1 MKKIVAFIAVL
12 IYMTCTATVWGQ
24 ADYTSSIK
32 NAGFDTYA
40 STGSGDTKTA
50 DNWTFEVKNNYA
62 TNFTNINN
70 CAEQWKRNF
79 NFYQDVVNLPNGLY
93 KVSVQGFYR
102 DGGIGGANAKARK
115 AYLYADEAE
124 IPLMNILDE
133 EGSGV
138 TGGSTVSGYNSK
150 FPNNITEASTAF
162 TNNYYSD
169 NSLYVMVSDNNL
181 RIGIKKDET
190 FDADWVCFDNFKL
203 TYYGTSASFYLR
215 NRETK
220 KFLTGGNN
228 WGTQASLHETGIDFE
243 LTLSNGKYTIKSNV
257 GTENSIYLSPD
268 GESGFLNKAPTEY
281 KFENVDENF
290 YVISTNGTA
299 NFLTSNNSDTR
310 AKFNGSDKTLPSAQ
324 WELLTKQDL
333 IDELSAASMD
343 KPMNATFLISG
354 FDFNMYDSRNT
365 KWGGD
370 PSMNGYFN
378 VSANGYKRYAEKKGG
393 TNGSSFNVTQTL
405 TGLPK
410 GYYILTAQ
418 AFYRNGTDT
427 ENTNVNAYIYAGE
440 QSVKVPAI
448 NDGGTI
454 PVDTDEKGVADAF
467 YNDRGRYKTT
477 PLLAYVNSDN
487 GSLTIGIKSDVAVA
501 NDWTAFDNFQLL
513 YCGDLSGLYT
523 GGGSYYL
530 QNVATGEYLQGGM
543 SYGTKAVLGNGIEFS
558 LERQSNNGT
567 YRIGSGIAS
576 RTDYKYLCDEA
587 SIDHIATDFFITETS
602 SGSGIYTIST
612 TIDGCTGE
620 GQANDGVSGRLLT
633 AKDATFSID
642 LKYVHFNIWDSPLPG
657 ASCTTVNGPCTIYNL
672 NNGDPLFYGD
682 GNVGYLHYADIS
694 EYQSLTIKGTGGGKL
709 RVLLNRTKDGGTVE
723 EGALTEVW
731 LDMSSGS
738 ATLDLTKYPYAHL
751 HAIKVGE
758 RTVTVTEA
766 TLQKK
771 QQAVTFESG
780 KKSTDAYSQWRF
792 VTEQDRLTDLATA
805 TPSRPKDATFLI
817 KGASFTVGDER
828 RSRWTGNGFDVARG
842 WERPDDG
849 AAGVKSEGR
858 IDVSQQL
865 YNLPNGTYIITMQGG
880 HKNGTNAQF
889 YANDESVALAA
900 VATDVTNV
908 ASASLSTY
916 YTTNYQQTL
925 KVKVTNGSLKL
936 GVSGDTP
943 SNTED
948 NLLFFDNF
956 RLTYLGNVEENTYY
970 MRNVA
975 TRDFIRAGGHY
986 EAQAIRDDWGL
997 AMNFIIKSGGTI
1009 CSIDSRISNGGDN
1022 QYLGTNGFL
1031 DSPET
1036 EFTLE
1041 NLGNNKYAIRTTDSK
1056 YLATADGDNYVNF
1069 DRGVQSGDTHAQWE
1083 LLTREQLI
1091 EELKTSGASDSN
1103 PKDATFLIEG
1113 SNLGRHDLRNNSTNW
1128 TGIDFSSNE
1137 YGGVESV
1144 DWNSQDNYANSV
1156 IEKFNKNFDT
1166 YQTISGLPAG
1176 VYELTVQGYYRSG
1189 NTATAAGKTNDGT
1202 DILRPILYVKQEG
1215 KLIGQAPLHSIFD
1228 GGVSNQ
1234 TDGFSTSVNG
1244 EWLPN
1249 SLSDAAKTFRDD
1261 HYMPSGECNK

>member
-12 IYMTCTATVWGQ
+12 IYMTCAGTVWGQ

-169 NSLYVMVSDNNL
+169 NSLYVMVSDYNL

-215 NRETK
+215 NRQTGT
-220 KFLTGGNN
+220 FLTSGNN
-228 WGTQASLHETGIDFE
+228 WGTQATLHETGIDFK
-243 LTLSNGKYTIKSNV
+243 LTLSNEKYTL
-257 GTENSIYLSPD
+257 NS
-268 GESGFLNKAPTEY
+268 G
-281 KFENVDENF
+281 V
-290 YVISTNGTA
+290 STNGSYLYPTNENA
-299 NFLTSNNSDTR
+299 GFVDGALTEYVFKNVGGNYYAFSKDGSNNFFAANSNDTR
-310 AKFNGSDKTLPSAQ
+310 TYFNINDPSSSHYAQ
-324 WELLTKQDL
+324 WELLTKDDL
-333 IDELSAASMD
+333 VNELKGASFSNP
-343 KPMNATFLISG
+343 KNATFFIQG
-354 FDFNMYDSRNT
+354 FDFNRNDSRNT
-365 KWGGD
+365 TKWGGS
-370 PSMNGYFN
+370 PSMNGY
-378 VSANGYKRYAEKKGG
+378 SDSEGGYKRYAEKKGG
-393 TNGSSFNVTQTL
+393 TNGSLFNVTQTL

-427 ENTNVNAYIYAGE
+427 ENTNVNAYIYAGD

-454 PVDTDEKGVADAF
+454 PVDTDAKGVADAF
-467 YNDRGRYKTT
+467 YNNRGRYKTT

-487 GSLTIGIKSDVAVA
+487 GSLPIGIKSDVAVA

-543 SYGTKAVLGNGIEFS
+543 SYGTKIVLGNGIEFS
-558 LERQSNNGT
+558 LERQSNGT

-576 RTDYKYLCDEA
+576 RTDYEYLCDEA

-633 AKDATFSID
+633 AKDATFPID

-657 ASCTTVNGPCTIYNL
+657 ASCTKIRPDFAYNT
-672 NNGDPLFYGD
+672 NGDGLFYGTSTVD
-682 GNVGYLHYADIS
+682 YLYYADIS

-709 RVLLNRTKDGGTVE
+709 RVLLNRTKDEGTVAD
-723 EGALTEVW
+723 GALTEEW

-751 HAIKVGE
+751 HAIKVGTG
-758 RTVTVTEA
+758 TVTVT
-766 TLQKK
+766 
-771 QQAVTFESG
+771 
-780 KKSTDAYSQWRF
+780 
-792 VTEQDRLTDLATA
+792 
-805 TPSRPKDATFLI
+805 
-817 KGASFTVGDER
+817 
-828 RSRWTGNGFDVARG
+828 
-842 WERPDDG
+842 
-849 AAGVKSEGR
+849 
-858 IDVSQQL
+858 
-865 YNLPNGTYIITMQGG
+865 
-880 HKNGTNAQF
+880 
-889 YANDESVALAA
+889 
-900 VATDVTNV
+900 
-908 ASASLSTY
+908 
-916 YTTNYQQTL
+916 
-925 KVKVTNGSLKL
+925 
-936 GVSGDTP
+936 
-943 SNTED
+943 
-948 NLLFFDNF
+948 
-956 RLTYLGNVEENTYY
+956 
-970 MRNVA
+970 
-975 TRDFIRAGGHY
+975 
-986 EAQAIRDDWGL
+986 
-997 AMNFIIKSGGTI
+997 
-1009 CSIDSRISNGGDN
+1009 
-1022 QYLGTNGFL
+1022 
-1031 DSPET
+1031 
-1036 EFTLE
+1036 
-1041 NLGNNKYAIRTTDSK
+1041 
-1056 YLATADGDNYVNF
+1056 
-1069 DRGVQSGDTHAQWE
+1069 
-1083 LLTREQLI
+1083 
-1091 EELKTSGASDSN
+1091 
-1103 PKDATFLIEG
+1103 
-1113 SNLGRHDLRNNSTNW
+1113 
-1128 TGIDFSSNE
+1128 
-1137 YGGVESV
+1137 
-1144 DWNSQDNYANSV
+1144 
-1156 IEKFNKNFDT
+1156 
-1166 YQTISGLPAG
+1166 
-1176 VYELTVQGYYRSG
+1176 
-1189 NTATAAGKTNDGT
+1189 
-1202 DILRPILYVKQEG
+1202 
-1215 KLIGQAPLHSIFD
+1215 
-1228 GGVSNQ
+1228 
-1234 TDGFSTSVNG
+1234 
-1244 EWLPN
+1244 
-1249 SLSDAAKTFRDD
+1249 
-1261 HYMPSGECNK
+1261 